1 MLIEFYKKI
10 NNIEKPRF
18 TMPLSLRIIKEASE
32 YGIDWKV
39 LHIADLFSIIYSIRI
54 DNAKR
59 YLEQKRQER
68 MHKRGISE
76 IRQAN
81 EQDFDNL

>member
-1 MLIEFYKKI
+1 MVNIYKQI
-10 NNIEKPRF
+10 PNTQKPQF
-18 TMPLSLRIIKEASE
+18 TMPLSLRMIKEASE
-32 YGIDWKV
+32 NGIDWKC

-54 DNAKR
+54 DNAKQ

-68 MHKRGISE
+68 MHKRGIVE
-76 IRQAN
+76 IKQAT

>member
-1 MLIEFYKKI
+1 MVAIYKQI
-10 NNIEKPRF
+10 PNTQKPQF
-18 TMPLSLRIIKEASE
+18 VMPLSLRIIKEASE
-32 YGIDWKV
+32 NGIDWKC

-54 DNAKR
+54 DNAKH

>member
-1 MLIEFYKKI
+1 MVAIYKQI
-10 NNIEKPRF
+10 PNTQKPQF
-18 TMPLSLRIIKEASE
+18 VMPLSLRIIKEASE
-32 YGIDWKV
+32 NGIDWKC

-54 DNAKR
+54 ENAKQ

>member
-1 MLIEFYKKI
+1 MVAIYKQI
-10 NNIEKPRF
+10 PNTQKPQF
-18 TMPLSLRIIKEASE
+18 VMPLSLRIIKEASE
-32 YGIDWKV
+32 SGIDWKC

-54 DNAKR
+54 ENAKQ

>member
-1 MLIEFYKKI
+1 MVAIYKQI
-10 NNIEKPRF
+10 PNTQKPQF
-18 TMPLSLRIIKEASE
+18 VMPLSLRIIKEASE
-32 YGIDWKV
+32 SGIDWKC

-54 DNAKR
+54 DNAKH

-76 IRQAN
+76 IRQAT

>member
-1 MLIEFYKKI
+1 MVNIYKQI
-10 NNIEKPRF
+10 PNTQKPQF

-32 YGIDWKV
+32 SGIDWKC

-54 DNAKR
+54 DNAR
-59 YLEQKRQER
+59 QYLEQRRQER
-68 MHKRGISE
+68 MHKQGISE

>member
-1 MLIEFYKKI
+1 MVAIYKQI
-10 NNIEKPRF
+10 PNTQKPQF
-18 TMPLSLRIIKEASE
+18 VMPLSLRIIKEASE
-32 YGIDWKV
+32 SGIDWKC

-54 DNAKR
+54 DNAKH

>member
-1 MLIEFYKKI
+1 MVAIYKQI
-10 NNIEKPRF
+10 PNTQKPQF
-18 TMPLSLRIIKEASE
+18 VMPLSLRIIKEASE
-32 YGIDWKV
+32 YGIDWKC

-54 DNAKR
+54 DNAKQ

-68 MHKRGISE
+68 MHKRGIAE
-76 IRQAN
+76 IRQAT

>member
-1 MLIEFYKKI
+1 MVQIYKQI
-10 NNIEKPRF
+10 PNIQKPQF

-32 YGIDWKV
+32 NGIDWKS
-39 LHIADLFSIIYSIRI
+39 LHVADLFSIIYSIRI
-54 DNAKR
+54 DNAKQ

>member
-1 MLIEFYKKI
+1 MIAIYKKI
-10 NNIEKPRF
+10 NTQQAKSQF

-32 YGIDWKV
+32 YGIDWKY

-59 YLEQKRQER
+59 YLEQKRQEK
-68 MHKRGISE
+68 MHKRGIAE
-76 IRQAN
+76 IRPASI
-81 EQDFDNL
+81 EDFDKL

>member
-1 MLIEFYKKI
+1 MVAIYKQI
-10 NNIEKPRF
+10 PNTQKPQF
-18 TMPLSLRIIKEASE
+18 VMPLSLRIIKEASE
-32 YGIDWKV
+32 SGIDWKC

-54 DNAKR
+54 DNAKQ

>member
-1 MLIEFYKKI
+1 MVNIYKQI
-10 NNIEKPRF
+10 PNTQKPQF

-32 YGIDWKV
+32 NGIDWKY
-39 LHIADLFSIIYSIRI
+39 LHIADLFSMIYSIRI
-54 DNAKR
+54 DNAKH

-68 MHKRGISE
+68 MHKMGITE
-76 IRQAN
+76 VRQAT